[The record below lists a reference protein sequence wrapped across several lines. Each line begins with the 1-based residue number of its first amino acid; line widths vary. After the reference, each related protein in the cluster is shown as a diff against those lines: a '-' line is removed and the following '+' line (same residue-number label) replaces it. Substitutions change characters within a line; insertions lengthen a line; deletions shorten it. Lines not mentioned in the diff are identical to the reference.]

1 MRRNKLLVQR
11 LWGGVDVWRGRG
23 GELFE
28 ARGFLEEVVT
38 GGELEDALEELEGLR
53 KDVSWLC
60 LPMRREMLT
69 FP

>member
-1 MRRNKLLVQR
+1 
-11 LWGGVDVWRGRG
+11 VDVWRGRG

-53 KDVSWLC
+53 KKVSWLC